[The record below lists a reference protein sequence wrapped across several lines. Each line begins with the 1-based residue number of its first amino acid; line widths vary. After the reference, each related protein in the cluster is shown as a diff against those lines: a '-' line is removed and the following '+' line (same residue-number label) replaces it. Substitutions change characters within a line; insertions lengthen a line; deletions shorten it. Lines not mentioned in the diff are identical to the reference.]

1 MYKLKIPVEKITFE
15 HWKMIFETLRGYGD
29 LNYKILKNDEE
40 TLEDWYNVSIL
51 HLIYLITTSPHYNMD
66 DEYVLEDGFTNSLIS
81 GDEKS
86 ILEALSPKFKEAISC
101 YKDHLAN
108 SDFGLPN
115 RLESIFEIDEREY

>member
-1 MYKLKIPVEKITFE
+1 MYRLKVPVEKITFE
-15 HWKMIFETLRGYGD
+15 HWEMIFETLRGYGD

-86 ILEALSPKFKEAISC
+86 ILEALSPRFNEAISC
-101 YKDHLAN
+101 FIDRLN
-108 SDFGLPN
+108 NGDFILSHVLKN
-115 RLESIFEIDEREY
+115 VFEEDERGY

>member
-1 MYKLKIPVEKITFE
+1 MKVPVEKITFQ
-15 HWKMIFETLRGYGD
+15 HWLEIFETLRIYGD
-29 LNYKILKNDEE
+29 FSYKILKNDEQP
-40 TLEDWYNVSIL
+40 LEDWYGTSIL
-51 HLIYLITTSPHYNMD
+51 PLMYLISTSPHYDID
-66 DEYVLEDGFTNSLIS
+66 DEYVLEDGFNKVLIS

-86 ILEALSPKFKEAISC
+86 ILEALSPKFKETILC